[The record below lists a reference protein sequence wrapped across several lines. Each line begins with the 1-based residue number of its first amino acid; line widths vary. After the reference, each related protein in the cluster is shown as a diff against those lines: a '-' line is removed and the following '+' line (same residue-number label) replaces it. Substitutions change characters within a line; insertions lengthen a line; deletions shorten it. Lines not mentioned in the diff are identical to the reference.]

1 MAKVK
6 AKNIPDSRV
15 DVYIHKAAHRKGG
28 IYTEKEFKDVVH
40 EYEMELLSEGATFD
54 QLVRFR
60 EAVREAPVIAGG
72 FRSDQNV

>member
-28 IYTEKEFKDVVH
+28 IYTEKEFKEKVE
-40 EYEMELLSEGATFD
+40 EYELELLGEGATFD

-60 EAVREAPVIAGG
+60 EAIKAAPTIAGG
-72 FRSDQNV
+72 FRSQEK